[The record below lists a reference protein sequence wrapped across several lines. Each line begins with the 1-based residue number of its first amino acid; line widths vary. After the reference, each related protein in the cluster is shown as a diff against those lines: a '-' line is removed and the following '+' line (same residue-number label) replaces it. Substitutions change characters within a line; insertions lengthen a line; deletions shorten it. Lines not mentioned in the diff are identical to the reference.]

1 MATLIKGILY
11 GARKLVQNP
20 SFTLVTVLALVFG
33 IGAHTA
39 IFSLVNAIVLRS
51 LPFRDPSRLAMVWEK
66 FPSNH
71 NPEVISPAS
80 YPDRHSRNR
89 VFGDL
94 AAVVDIFHL
103 NLTGEGKPE
112 ELPAGA
118 VSANFFQMIGVHPV
132 IGRAF
137 LPAEDTRGR
146 DHVVILSHQVWR
158 RRFGANVGILGKSLT
173 LNGEMYRVIGIL
185 PADFSWNNRR
195 TDVWVPFV
203 LDPNRDYRATR
214 GRYMSGVAVAFVHRL
229 NKTSLRRRQCV

>member
-1 MATLIKGILY
+1 MMPTLIATLMKDIRY
-11 GARKLVQNP
+11 GARKVAP
-20 SFTLVTVLALVFG
+20 GFTLVTVLALVFC

-39 IFSLVNAIVLRS
+39 IFSAVNAILLRS
-51 LPFRDPSRLAMVWEK
+51 LPFRVSSSLVMVWAHDRK
-66 FPSNH
+66 M
-71 NPEVISPAS
+71 ICPAS
-80 YPDRHSRNR
+80 YPDWHRRNR

-103 NLTGEGKPE
+103 NLTGEGEPE

-118 VSANFFQMIGVHPV
+118 VSANFFQMIGVEPV

-158 RRFGANVGILGKSLT
+158 RRFGANAGILGKSLT
-173 LNGEMYRVIGIL
+173 LNGEIYQVIGVL

-195 TDVWVPFV
+195 TDLWVPYVFN
-203 LDPNRDYRATR
+203 LNRDYRAA
-214 GRYMSGVAVAFVHRL
+214 AVTL
-229 NKTSLRRRQCV
+229 